1 MVKVCLPT
9 MGDKC
14 LEESVSSHFGR
25 APTFT
30 VVDLETGDV
39 KVVPNKG
46 EHMGGTG
53 HAAEFLLK
61 EGAQVMIVGNLGP
74 RAIQLFQQSS
84 IEVFTCATGTVR
96 EAIEDWKARKLI
108 GADAENACREHRH

>member
-9 MGDKC
+9 MGDRG
-14 LEESVSSHFGR
+14 LEEYVSSHFGR

-30 VVDLETGDV
+30 VVDIETNAV
-39 KVVPNKG
+39 KVVPNTG

-74 RAIQLFQQSS
+74 RAVELFQQSG

-96 EAIEDWKARKLI
+96 EAIEDWKAGALTE
-108 GADAENACREHRH
+108 ADAANACLEHRH